1 MDFPALSRLAGP
13 HLSALR
19 AQQPGVTPEQ
29 AHQELRRIRELKGLK
44 LLQVKGLMEGTG
56 PVSPSSVSCG
66 SFLALTEGRSSRF
79 LSFLLALEAFFSYA
93 WSSH

>member
-1 MDFPALSRLAGP
+1 MDLPALSRLAGP

-19 AQQPGVTPEQ
+19 ARQPGVTPEQ

-44 LLQVKGLMEGTG
+44 LWQVKGLMKGTG
-56 PVSPSSVSCG
+56 PVSPSSVSFG

-79 LSFLLALEAFFSYA
+79 LSFLLAFEAFFSYA